1 MYKNVAENK
10 KTGTSG
16 ASNSQES
23 NSQELDQLVGVY
35 ENESEEEQE
44 QQQQGHEV
52 DQTCMP
58 ESKFYKGA
66 ELEDDQDDPYPKG
79 FFKGVEPVESVK
91 EENKFLETEVFD
103 ENGNEFKF
111 DDTKTQPKTK
121 TIGLH
126 SDDCK
131 PEKQLYRSGSPIVS
145 NDEIA
150 HAKTVTMKSL
160 FGEKKEIP
168 LSGLVKY
175 VQGLFKNPKMKTHIG
190 YLILT
195 MFNLFKNTGAISS
208 LKNQLLNCSEI
219 LNKRSIETLDVFL
232 SLGSSL
238 LTVDN
243 KPVFWVFFGTRN
255 DVTQKI
261 MQDFFCTVRGGSES
275 PFVISNVTVLGVT
288 IHVKLQLQGDILT
301 CDGQSTNTTNLR
313 TTVKNQLI
321 KHATDTDKQN
331 FKSFNTDEELK
342 KKTETELK
350 QKKDK
355 KEQEERQSRFAQF
368 VNMDS
373 VQIDRLISLSK
384 LSDAQLKSLET
395 LSVLSSSQIVKLL
408 GLLGE

>member
-1 MYKNVAENK
+1 MNKNVAENN

-16 ASNSQES
+16 ASE
-23 NSQELDQLVGVY
+23 ELDQLVGVY

-66 ELEDDQDDPYPKG
+66 ELEDDQDDPYPKQG
-79 FFKGVEPVESVK
+79 FFKAVKPVEPVEPVEPVK
-91 EENKFLETEVFD
+91 DENKFLETEVFD

-126 SDDCK
+126 SDDCN

-261 MQDFFCTVRGGSES
+261 MQDFFCTVRGGSET
-275 PFVISNVTVLGVT
+275 PFVISNVNVLGVT

-321 KHATDTDKQN
+321 KHATDVDKQN
-331 FKSFNTDEELK
+331 FKKT
-342 KKTETELK
+342 TETELK
-350 QKKDK
+350 DKKD
-355 KEQEERQSRFAQF
+355 QERQARFTNF

-373 VQIDRLISLSK
+373 AQIDRLIALSK